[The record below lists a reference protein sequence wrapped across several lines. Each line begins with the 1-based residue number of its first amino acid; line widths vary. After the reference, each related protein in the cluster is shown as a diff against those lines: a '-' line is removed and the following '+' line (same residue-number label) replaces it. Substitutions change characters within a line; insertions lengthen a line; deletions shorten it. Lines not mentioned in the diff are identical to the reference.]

1 MDNLT
6 IIAQTFDSTDVILS
20 LVIQELESQIPHVII
35 SDVYNVL
42 CEMIA
47 IAVKV
52 DEQKEKKK

>member
-6 IIAQTFDSTDVILS
+6 IIAQIFDSTDVILS

-47 IAVKV
+47 MAVKV
-52 DEQKEKKK
+52 DEQKDKK